1 MSIRICTARAHRLF
15 PAIVKAMG
23 THLSGD
29 ETALLLV
36 PEQFTLAA
44 EQELMRRLHLEGM
57 FQLEV
62 LSPSRLYERVL
73 SAAGRDEREPLSDA
87 GRRMAV
93 SQALEKLED
102 NLPYY
107 GSITQRRGF
116 VEKLCALIT
125 DMKRGGLSTES
136 LTAYAQA
143 LPEGIQKAKLID
155 LAKIY
160 EQYHAV
166 LSGRFSDSEDQLSY
180 VAARL
185 SCSGYLTGKHLY
197 VYGFDTLPQQLMRLL
212 CSSAPLCAS
221 LTIGLVCDGENAADG
236 ELYAPVRQGI
246 ARFRKLLAEDGLSLE
261 ICALPYEKLSHAPA
275 IAHLDK
281 ALFAQ
286 PSPAFDGNT
295 DCVTLFNA
303 LTPFEEATLMSRYV
317 MKLLEDGMDIERI
330 TVLYPDD
337 SGYEFAVNAALTD
350 SGLPFYTDHQLPAS
364 AHGLVQFLLS
374 ALRAMA
380 DGWRNRDMLS
390 LLKSGYAPVS
400 FEEACELE
408 NYLYLCGI
416 DRKRWLSPFTRGEPG
431 LRDRCEA
438 LRLRVMDPLLKARQA
453 LIRAR
458 DAAASMTAV
467 FELLMDVN
475 AYETLKQEE
484 ERLLQNGFHVRA
496 NQNSQIWQAILTLLD
511 QLVRLG
517 GASRIPLRH
526 IATRLE
532 CGFSAISLA
541 SLPPAG
547 GMLHAGALGH
557 LLSVEADAV
566 FLLGLNDG
574 LLNRSTESLLTP
586 DERAKTQEDTGCFL
600 GLTDENRMLQARLDL
615 KLAMTLPQKHL
626 FLSYARTSADGA
638 ALRPLALLGM
648 LQSRVMPGLQNTP
661 APAGLPLS
669 ATQALSQLSLIL
681 RAHADGTLQGELDP
695 LWQERLQ
702 KLLRSPST
710 APEAM
715 RLLRSLRFD
724 GSAQPLSAW
733 QARALFGEDVLTVSR
748 LEQFAECP
756 FKHFVTYGL
765 RPHVLREWK
774 VDPIETGNFYHTGLN
789 NFARLAR
796 RERDYPHLP
805 PERIDAMAEE
815 AIAPLLDELMK
826 GPMGDG
832 ERSLARFD
840 QARQAI
846 RRAAMTMTQHL
857 AAGKFALYRTE
868 ASFGYEGGMPPIVLL
883 LSDGR
888 EIALRGRIDRID
900 RYDSP
905 QAVYLR
911 VIDYKS
917 SQQTL
922 DAARTWWG
930 LQLQLLLYLDVC
942 TQAIPGAKPA
952 GAFYFYVADPLVESE
967 TDAAEVVQGKLREVL
982 QLRGI
987 TLSDVE
993 IVTAMDGGDVPC
1005 VLPPLY
1011 LKSGELKKTARALDE
1026 QQFAAL
1032 LGHAREVATE
1042 LAQRLFDGDTDI
1054 SPMREQ
1060 SRTSCDFCD
1069 YRAICHFDP
1078 ASPDAPLRTLG
1089 EMGMEEMRSAL
1100 SPAAKEV
1107 SEECERKS
1115 CTSRGFHV

>member
-1 MSIRICTARAHRLF
+1 MSIRIWTARAHRLF
-15 PAIVKAMG
+15 PAIVEAMG
-23 THLSGD
+23 SHISQD

-44 EQELMRRLHLEGM
+44 ERELMARLHLDGM
-57 FQLEV
+57 FQLDV
-62 LSPSRLYERVL
+62 LSPSRMYEHVL

-102 NLPYY
+102 KLPYY

-125 DMKRGGLSTES
+125 DMKRGGMTADSLSG
-136 LTAYAQA
+136 YADT
-143 LPEGIQKAKLID
+143 LPDGVQKAKLND
-155 LAKIY
+155 LSKIY
-160 EQYHAV
+160 DQYHAV
-166 LSGRFSDSEDQLSY
+166 LAERFSDSEDQLNY
-180 VAARL
+180 VAGRL
-185 SCSGYLTGKHLY
+185 SQSGYLTGKHQY

-212 CSSAPLCAS
+212 CAAAPLCAS
-221 LTIGLVCDGENAADG
+221 LTIGLICDGENAPDG

-246 ARFRKLLAEDGLSLE
+246 ARFRKMLAQDGLQAE
-261 ICALPYEKLSHAPA
+261 WRVLPSKELNHAPA

-281 ALFAQ
+281 ALFVQ
-286 PSPAFDGNT
+286 PARTFDG
-295 DCVTLFNA
+295 DVSCVTLSNG
-303 LTPFEEATLMSRYV
+303 LTPYEEATLMSRQV
-317 MKLLEDGMDIERI
+317 MKLLEDGVDIEQI

-350 SGLPFYTDHQLPAS
+350 SGLPFYTDRQLPAA
-364 AHGLVQFLLS
+364 AHGLVRFLLS
-374 ALRAMA
+374 ALHAMA
-380 DGWRNRDMLS
+380 DGWRNRDMLAM
-390 LLKSGYAPVS
+390 LKSGYAPLS
-400 FEEACELE
+400 FEESCELE
-408 NYLYLCGI
+408 NYLYVCGI
-416 DRKRWLSPFTRGEPG
+416 DRKRWLTPFTRGEASM
-431 LRDRCEA
+431 RERCEA
-438 LRLRVMDPLLKARQA
+438 LRLRLMEPLLKARQA
-453 LIRAR
+453 LVDAR
-458 DAAASMTAV
+458 DAASSMTAV
-467 FELLMDVN
+467 FQLLMDVN
-475 AYETLKQEE
+475 AYETLRQEE
-484 ERLLQNGFHVRA
+484 DRLLKTGFHVRA
-496 NQNSQIWQAILTLLD
+496 NQNSQIWQSILTLFD

-517 GASRIPLRH
+517 GASRIPLKH

-557 LLSVEADAV
+557 LLAVEADTV

-574 LLNRSTESLLTP
+574 LLSRSTESLLTP
-586 DERAKTQEDTGCFL
+586 DERAKTQEETGCFL
-600 GLTDENRMLQARLDL
+600 GLTDENRILQAKLDL
-615 KLAMTLPQKHL
+615 KLAMTLPRKHL

-638 ALRPLALLGM
+638 ALRPLSLLST
-648 LQSRVMPGLQNTP
+648 LQNKLLPGLANTVFSED
-661 APAGLPLS
+661 LPLS

-681 RAHADGTLQGELDP
+681 RAHADGALHGELSP
-695 LWQERLQ
+695 RWQERLH

-710 APEAM
+710 APDAM
-715 RLLRSLRFD
+715 RLLRSLHFD
-724 GSAQPLSAW
+724 GSAQPLTSQ

-774 VDPIETGNFYHTGLN
+774 IDPIETGNFYHTGLN
-789 NFARLAR
+789 NFAKLAR
-796 RERDYPHLP
+796 RDRQYPNLP
-805 PERIDAMAEE
+805 PERIEAMAEE
-815 AIAPLLDELMK
+815 AIAPLIDELMQ

-832 ERSLARFD
+832 DRSLARFD
-840 QARQAI
+840 LARHAI
-846 RRAAMTMTQHL
+846 RRAALTMTSHL
-857 AAGKFALYRTE
+857 AAGKFQLYRTE
-868 ASFGYEGGMPPIVLL
+868 ASFGYDGGLPPIVLL

-905 QAVYLR
+905 DAVYLR

-917 SQQTL
+917 SQQNL

-942 TQAIPGAKPA
+942 THAIPGAKPA
-952 GAFYFYVADPLVESE
+952 GAFYFYVADPLVESD
-967 TDAAEVVQGKLREVL
+967 TDAASVVEAKLRDL
-982 QLRGI
+982 FQLRGI

-993 IVTAMDGGDVPC
+993 IVSAMDEGDIPC

-1026 QQFAAL
+1026 NQFIAL
-1032 LGHAREVATE
+1032 LKHSREVAVE
-1042 LAQRLFDGDTDI
+1042 LADRLFGGETDI
-1054 SPMREQ
+1054 APTREQ

-1069 YRAICHFDP
+1069 FRAICHFDCQ
-1078 ASPDAPLRTLG
+1078 SPEAPFRTVPD
-1089 EMGMEEMRSAL
+1089 MSMEEMRGIL
-1100 SPAAKEV
+1100 SSKEV
-1107 SEECERKS
+1107 Q
-1115 CTSRGFHV
+1115 

>member
-1 MSIRICTARAHRLF
+1 MSIRIWTARAHRLF
-15 PAIVKAMG
+15 PAIVEAMG
-23 THLSGD
+23 SHISQD

-44 EQELMRRLHLEGM
+44 ERELMARLHLDGM
-57 FQLEV
+57 FQLDV
-62 LSPSRLYERVL
+62 LSPSRMYEHVL

-102 NLPYY
+102 KLPYY

-125 DMKRGGLSTES
+125 DMKRGGMTADSLSG
-136 LTAYAQA
+136 YADT
-143 LPEGIQKAKLID
+143 LPDGVQKAKLND
-155 LAKIY
+155 LSKIY
-160 EQYHAV
+160 DQYHAV
-166 LSGRFSDSEDQLSY
+166 LAERFSDSEDQLNY
-180 VAARL
+180 VAGRL
-185 SCSGYLTGKHLY
+185 SQSGYLTGKHLY

-212 CSSAPLCAS
+212 CAAAPLCAS
-221 LTIGLVCDGENAADG
+221 LTIGLICDGENAPDG

-246 ARFRKLLAEDGLSLE
+246 ARFRKMLAQDGLQAE
-261 ICALPYEKLSHAPA
+261 WRVLPSKELNHAPA

-281 ALFAQ
+281 ALFVQ
-286 PSPAFDGNT
+286 PARTFDG
-295 DCVTLFNA
+295 DVSCVTLSNG
-303 LTPFEEATLMSRYV
+303 LTPYEEATLMSRQV
-317 MKLLEDGMDIERI
+317 MKLLEDGVDIEQI

-350 SGLPFYTDHQLPAS
+350 SGLPFYTDRQLPAA
-364 AHGLVQFLLS
+364 AHGLVRFLLS
-374 ALRAMA
+374 ALHAMA
-380 DGWRNRDMLS
+380 DGWRNRDMLAM
-390 LLKSGYAPVS
+390 LKSGYAPLS
-400 FEEACELE
+400 FEESCELE
-408 NYLYLCGI
+408 NYLYVCGI
-416 DRKRWLSPFTRGEPG
+416 DRKRWLTPFTRGEASM
-431 LRDRCEA
+431 RERCEA
-438 LRLRVMDPLLKARQA
+438 LRLRLMEPLLKARQA
-453 LIRAR
+453 LVDAR
-458 DAAASMTAV
+458 DAASSMTAV
-467 FELLMDVN
+467 FQLLMDVN
-475 AYETLKQEE
+475 AYETLRQEE
-484 ERLLQNGFHVRA
+484 DRLLKTGFHVRA
-496 NQNSQIWQAILTLLD
+496 NQNSQIWQSILTLFD

-517 GASRIPLRH
+517 GASRIPLKH

-557 LLSVEADAV
+557 LLAVEADAV

-574 LLNRSTESLLTP
+574 LLSRSTESLLTP
-586 DERAKTQEDTGCFL
+586 DERAKTQEETGCFL
-600 GLTDENRMLQARLDL
+600 GLTDENRILQAKLDL
-615 KLAMTLPQKHL
+615 KLAMTLPRKHL

-638 ALRPLALLGM
+638 ALRPLSLLST
-648 LQSRVMPGLQNTP
+648 LQNKLLPGLANTVFSED
-661 APAGLPLS
+661 LPLS

-681 RAHADGTLQGELDP
+681 RAHADGALHGELSP
-695 LWQERLQ
+695 RWQERLH

-710 APEAM
+710 APDAM
-715 RLLRSLRFD
+715 RLLRSLHFD
-724 GSAQPLSAW
+724 GSAQPLTSQ

-774 VDPIETGNFYHTGLN
+774 IDPIETGNFYHTGLN
-789 NFARLAR
+789 NFAKLAR
-796 RERDYPHLP
+796 RDRQYPNLP
-805 PERIDAMAEE
+805 PERIEAMAEE
-815 AIAPLLDELMK
+815 AIAPLIDELMQ

-832 ERSLARFD
+832 DRSLARFD
-840 QARQAI
+840 LARHAI
-846 RRAAMTMTQHL
+846 RRAALTMTSHL
-857 AAGKFALYRTE
+857 AAGKFQLYRTE
-868 ASFGYEGGMPPIVLL
+868 ASFGYEGGLPPIVLL

-905 QAVYLR
+905 DAVYLR

-917 SQQTL
+917 SQQNL

-942 TQAIPGAKPA
+942 THAIPGAKPA
-952 GAFYFYVADPLVESE
+952 GAFYFYVADPLVESD
-967 TDAAEVVQGKLREVL
+967 TDAASVVEGKLRDL
-982 QLRGI
+982 FQLRGI

-993 IVTAMDGGDVPC
+993 IVSAMDDGDIPC

-1026 QQFAAL
+1026 NQFIAL
-1032 LGHAREVATE
+1032 LKHSREVAVE
-1042 LAQRLFDGDTDI
+1042 LADRLFGGETDI
-1054 SPMREQ
+1054 APTREQ

-1069 YRAICHFDP
+1069 FRAICHFDCQ
-1078 ASPDAPLRTLG
+1078 SPEAPFRTVPD
-1089 EMGMEEMRSAL
+1089 MSMEEMRGIL
-1100 SPAAKEV
+1100 SSKEV
-1107 SEECERKS
+1107 Q
-1115 CTSRGFHV
+1115 